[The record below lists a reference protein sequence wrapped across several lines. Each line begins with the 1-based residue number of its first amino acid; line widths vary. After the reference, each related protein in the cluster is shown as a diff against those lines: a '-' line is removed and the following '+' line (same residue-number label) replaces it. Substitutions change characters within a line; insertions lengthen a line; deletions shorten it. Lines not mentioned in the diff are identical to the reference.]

1 MNLQEMFKNLD
12 VQKYVDMAISGVL
25 SYAPV
30 VIWALLTLW
39 IGFKIVKA
47 IVNALEKVLIKA
59 KVDEALSKFVSSL
72 LSAVLKVLVLLTV
85 AWMVGIQTTSFIA
98 ILGAAGLAIGMAL
111 SGTLQ
116 NFAGGVMILLFKPFK
131 VGDFVEVAGYAGV
144 VDQIHIFNTY
154 LLTGDKKTII
164 IPNSDISGSS
174 LVNYSAQ
181 PKRRVDLVI
190 WVSYDDD
197 IDKVKATLNEI
208 ANSDE
213 RIIKEDG
220 ITVALAD
227 LWDSS
232 VNFNFRFFVN
242 SADYW
247 AVRSDI
253 LEKVKKTFDE
263 KGINF
268 PYPTQE
274 VYVHNVK

>member
-1 MNLQEMFKNLD
+1 MDLNKILQNID
-12 VQKYVDMAISGVL
+12 VQKYIDLIISWTL

-39 IGFKIVKA
+39 IWFKIVKA
-47 IVNALEKVLIKA
+47 VTKAVEKVLEKA
-59 KVDEALSKFVSSL
+59 KVDIALAKFVSSL
-72 LSAVLKVLVLLTV
+72 LSAVLKILVLITV
-85 AWMVGIQTTSFIA
+85 AWMIGIQTTSFIA
-98 ILGAAGLAIGMAL
+98 ILGAAGLAVGMAL
-111 SGTLQ
+111 SWTLQ

-131 VGDFVEVAGYAGV
+131 VWDFVEVAGYAGV

-154 LLTGDKKTII
+154 LLTWDKKTII

-174 LVNYSAQ
+174 LVNYSTQ
-181 PKRRVDLVI
+181 PKRRIDLVI

-197 IDKVKATLNEI
+197 IDKVKQTLSEI

-213 RIIKEDG
+213 RILKEDW

-227 LWDSS
+227 LGDSS

-247 AVRSDI
+247 TVRSDI
-253 LEKVKKTFDE
+253 LEKVKKTFDK